1 MDTRNEIKRL
11 LTELTNYEGIPAGD
25 IPDIALYMDQVTTFM
40 DRKLKVFKR
49 REDDSILTKTMINN
63 YTKARLSIPPVN
75 KKYEKEHIMLLTLIY
90 HMKQILSANDM
101 KKLFGPVINKID
113 AAEDGARSAEELYGI
128 FTAMEKEQLELFDAN
143 VNEIISHLSSNSD
156 LADASD
162 KDFMIMFI
170 LTLVIQAE
178 RRKNLAEKLID
189 VFFTEPPEPKEKKK
203 EEEKPKQK
211 ISKKEDEKP
220 KQKNSRKEDE
230 KPKQKSSKKDDE
242 KSKQKNNKK

>member
-1 MDTRNEIKRL
+1 MDNKKEINRL
-11 LTELTNYEGIPAGD
+11 LSELTEYQGIPATD

-40 DRKLKVFKR
+40 DKKLKVFKR
-49 REDDSILTKTMINN
+49 RDDDRILTKTMINN

-113 AAEDGARSAEELYGI
+113 NAEDTSHSAENLYGI

-143 VNEIISHLSSNSD
+143 VNEIITQLSSNSD
-156 LADASD
+156 LKDAT
-162 KDFMIMFI
+162 KKEFMIMFI

-189 VFFTEPPEPKEKKK
+189 VFFSEPQEQKDKKK
-203 EEEKPKQK
+203 D
-211 ISKKEDEKP
+211 EDKGKEKP
-220 KQKNSRKEDE
+220 KQKNT
-230 KPKQKSSKKDDE
+230 KK
-242 KSKQKNNKK
+242 